1 MSNLAICG
9 SLTDLAEH
17 QNTHLANV
25 FMDVQHVIIVDCSGS
40 MQAHDARDGEK
51 TRFEAACMELRKLQ
65 RQYRGKIA
73 VFGFA
78 DDVAFFPGG
87 LPEMNVG
94 TGTDLIAAL
103 TYVQDLDGT
112 DVTFDLI
119 SDGQPEDPAGSM
131 DLARQFT
138 TKINTIYIGPD
149 DKSAIDFMRRL
160 ALASGGKAS
169 QGSASGI
176 SDMVVGL
183 LT

>member
-1 MSNLAICG
+1 MNNLAIRG

-40 MQAHDARDGEK
+40 MAAHDARDGEK
-51 TRFEAACMELRKLQ
+51 TRFEAACLELRKLQ
-65 RQYRGKIA
+65 SQHQGKIA

-78 DDVAFFPGG
+78 DKVAFFPGG

-94 TGTDLIAAL
+94 TSTDLVNAL
-103 TYVQDLDGT
+103 EYVQDLDDT

-119 SDGQPEDPAGSM
+119 SDGLPDDPAGSM
-131 DLARQFT
+131 DVVRQFE
-138 TKINTIYIGPD
+138 TKINTIYIGPND
-149 DKSAIDFMRRL
+149 ESAIDFMRRL
-160 ALASGGKAS
+160 ALTSGGKAAR
-169 QGSASGI
+169 GSASKI
-176 SDMVVGL
+176 ADVVIGL